1 MSAPIKI
8 HRHAL
13 SGHSH
18 RVELFASL
26 VGVAHELVDVDLAA
40 GAHKQA
46 PFLALNPAGKVPVI
60 EDDG

>member
-1 MSAPIKI
+1 MSDPIKI

-26 VGVAHELVDVDLAA
+26 AGVPYDLIDVDLAA
-40 GAHKQA
+40 GAQK
-46 PFLALNPAGKVPVI
+46 K
-60 EDDG
+60 EDF